1 MQVKLSDVID
11 ALSMTDDEVQY
22 FYNVSS
28 GEIEGNFDDDDED
41 DDEVNEIGEYIALPP
56 SYEIDDY

>member
-11 ALSMTDDEVQY
+11 ALLMTDDEVQY

-28 GEIEGNFDDDDED
+28 GEIEGNFDDDDE
-41 DDEVNEIGEYIALPP
+41 VNEIGEYIALPP